1 MELPKDLYQILGVAK
16 TATDEEISKAYRK
29 LAKQFHPDLNPGNK
43 DAEERFKEVAAAFAI
58 LGDKDK
64 RKRYDNGEI
73 DASGAEMPERQ
84 FYRTYADT
92 DAHHHYHSTGGYED
106 FVDLGDLFA
115 EAFMHGRD
123 RDATGQR
130 PSMPFPGADVRYHL
144 TIEFME
150 AVNGATKRVTMPGDV
165 TLDVSI
171 PAGIETGQVLRLQG
185 KGRPGFNGGPP
196 GDALVAIDIR
206 SHPLFRRAGNDIHI
220 DLPIA
225 LHEAVLGGK
234 VEVPTIAGKVSM
246 TIPRGATSGQT
257 MRLRGR
263 GVKTAKTTGD
273 QLVRLT
279 IAMPKQVDKDLEDF
293 MQSWVKSHDYNPREG
308 MERAV

>member
-1 MELPKDLYQILGVAK
+1 LPTDLYQILAVAK
-16 TATDEEISKAYRK
+16 TATDDEISKAYRK
-29 LAKQFHPDLNPGNK
+29 LAKQLHPDLNPGDK
-43 DAEERFKEVAAAFAI
+43 DAEERFKEVSAAFAI

-73 DASGAEMPERQ
+73 DASGAEQPERQ
-84 FYRTYADT
+84 FYRRYADT

-123 RDATGQR
+123 RDTGGQR
-130 PSMPFPGADVRYHL
+130 RSVPFPGADVHYHL

-150 AVNGATKRVTMPGDV
+150 AVNGTKKRVTMPGDV

-171 PAGIETGQVLRLQG
+171 PAGIENGQVLRLQS
-185 KGRPGFNGGPP
+185 KGQPGFNGGPP

-206 SHPLFRRAGNDIHI
+206 PHPLFRRAGNDIRI

-234 VEVPTIAGKVSM
+234 VEVPTITGKVSM
-246 TIPRGATSGQT
+246 TVPKGATTGQIL
-257 MRLRGR
+257 RLRGR
-263 GVKTAKTTGD
+263 GVKTAKAAGD

-279 IAMPKQVDKDLEDF
+279 IAMPEQVDEELEGF
-293 MQSWVKSHDYNPREG
+293 MQSWAQSHNYNPREG
-308 MERAV
+308 IMERAV